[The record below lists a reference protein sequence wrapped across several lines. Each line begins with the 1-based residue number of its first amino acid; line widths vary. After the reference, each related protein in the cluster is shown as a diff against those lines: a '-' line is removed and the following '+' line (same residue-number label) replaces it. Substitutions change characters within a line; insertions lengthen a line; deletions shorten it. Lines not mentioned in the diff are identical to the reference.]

1 MLKEEVENKIQL
13 EKKTPIKRIRR
24 KFDIKA

>member
-1 MLKEEVENKIQL
+1 MLKGEVENKIQL
-13 EKKTPIKRIRR
+13 EKKTQIKRIRR